1 MSWRRVF
8 KSLQV
13 VLAHG
18 LLFSFTLIL
27 SLKLHHALSYSWW
40 LLCAGSVSVF
50 DYSLARVGSIENLR
64 ALANLRWKKDL
75 YSLLVMTSDSTILHC
90 WLIFS
95 LWLFHAVVARG
106 RFSLPAPSMP
116 HGRYWAPFHAIVAT
130 PLLVAFELLL
140 CVHLERSYAV
150 NLKIVFLPLLA
161 LEVAILVDNIRMC
174 RALMPGDEENISDEA
189 IWETLPHFWVSISM
203 VFFIAATTFTLL
215 KLCGDVAALGWW
227 IYLSIME
234 CFAFLICT
242 KWYNPAIHR
251 RPHLTA
257 STSSSMSF
265 RHLNWSN
272 SVLAS
277 PEEDQQENSMCSLQ
291 DIGGHVMKI
300 PFICFQVMLFM
311 YLEGTPPG
319 AKYIPIPLLFSPLL
333 LLQGVGFLFAIY
345 RCFEKIILLLHGD
358 ADSGS
363 SFRLPPTAYDYMGFL
378 RRGSRLLGW
387 WSIDEGSREEQARLY
402 YAGESGY
409 NTFSPD
415 AVKKMPKAELAKEIC
430 RLQSALVAQT
440 EITNIS
446 QEEFERLQN
455 EKILCRVCFDE
466 QINVVLLPCRHYVL
480 CSKDDFMPLFISG
493 VYMLMLHLAC
503 TFPVVGNIHLVLP
516 WPSWLVDP
524 NRIATK
530 IRSASGACNPGKV
543 NWKSNPTKSCPNC
556 LHVIDNSDD
565 IHFSCIWLLKDKL
578 LLFLQ
583 LFKVESQYVG
593 IITLFCICLL
603 KLVLGIQSLILSSM
617 NFIPTVNEDDG
628 ICYTHPRKLPGVRED
643 GSVSHFFHRAI
654 KAYNTGSRKRR
665 KIHDDE
671 LGDVRWHKTGR
682 TKPVFLDGEDEKEGE
697 YVISKIFY
705 QQQQLKQSEKT
716 EEDIPAEIGTMNPR
730 WIPSRKHENEGYMEE
745 VVETPEPP
753 VDQNHCNMEI
763 NADQVGDEND
773 DEAADDNKC
782 QSPTRLETA
791 NGQELDAKPRLADY
805 AKLGPEDL
813 KRDLEECQNLASDPA
828 NLTLIHLLISD

>member
-40 LLCAGSVSVF
+40 
-50 DYSLARVGSIENLR
+50 I
-64 ALANLRWKKDL
+64 
-75 YSLLVMTSDSTILHC
+75 
-90 WLIFS
+90 IFS
-95 LWLFHAVVARG
+95 PLWLFHAVVARG

-227 IYLSIME
+227 DLFINYGVAE

-300 PFICFQVMLFM
+300 PFIGFQVMLFM
-311 YLEGTPPG
+311 YLEGTPPA
-319 AKYIPIPLLFSPLL
+319 AKYIPIPVLFSPLL

-345 RCFEKIILLLHGD
+345 RCFEKINLLLHGD

-480 CSKDDFMPLFISG
+480 CRYF
-493 VYMLMLHLAC
+493 
-503 TFPVVGNIHLVLP
+503 T
-516 WPSWLVDP
+516 
-524 NRIATK
+524 
-530 IRSASGACNPGKV
+530 CN
-543 NWKSNPTKSCPNC
+543 
-556 LHVIDNSDD
+556 
-565 IHFSCIWLLKDKL
+565 
-578 LLFLQ
+578 
-583 LFKVESQYVG
+583 
-593 IITLFCICLL
+593 
-603 KLVLGIQSLILSSM
+603 SL
-617 NFIPTVNEDDG
+617 TVN
-628 ICYTHPRKLPGVRED
+628 
-643 GSVSHFFHRAI
+643 A
-654 KAYNTGSRKRR
+654 
-665 KIHDDE
+665 
-671 LGDVRWHKTGR
+671 
-682 TKPVFLDGEDEKEGE
+682 
-697 YVISKIFY
+697 
-705 QQQQLKQSEKT
+705 
-716 EEDIPAEIGTMNPR
+716 
-730 WIPSRKHENEGYMEE
+730 
-745 VVETPEPP
+745 
-753 VDQNHCNMEI
+753 
-763 NADQVGDEND
+763 
-773 DEAADDNKC
+773 
-782 QSPTRLETA
+782 
-791 NGQELDAKPRLADY
+791 
-805 AKLGPEDL
+805 
-813 KRDLEECQNLASDPA
+813 
-828 NLTLIHLLISD
+828 